1 LHNIKT
7 MIQYTKVLNVLYVE
21 DDSVLLESTKKVFD
35 NYFKSVDTAHD
46 GQEGLRLYEDYHK
59 QNGSYYD
66 LVITDINMPK
76 MNGMEM
82 SEEILS
88 RNDMQ
93 AIIITTAHNEVQKL
107 QEAIDIG
114 ISGFVIKPIKHEKLN
129 NVLYRIARA
138 ISDHIFVE
146 SHITKIE
153 DLNIKLEEQNEEL
166 KAKNDELSKSLRM
179 LDTVINKDQIVDSK
193 SKSKEKIK
201 IEQEQAKAEAQ
212 DKEQKTEQLKLLI
225 EDDLYELKEILSE
238 IDVVIIN
245 IINNIDETDIDSLN
259 ELILLFSKYASVL
272 SFYTIFDELSVAMTG
287 FSTTLK
293 ENPLPDNIENIKNIF
308 MLLETFTYVLDKWH
322 GDLSSGDENKINSL
336 DASIIN
342 DMHTITNMWT
352 QKEEEVDENLDDI
365 FDF

>member
-7 MIQYTKVLNVLYVE
+7 MIQYTKVLNILYVE
-21 DDSVLLESTKKVFD
+21 DDSILLESTKKVFD

-59 QNGSYYD
+59 KNGSYYD

-82 SEEILS
+82 SEEILIQ
-88 RNDMQ
+88 NDMQ
-93 AIIITTAHNEVQKL
+93 AIIITTAHNEIQKL

-114 ISGFVIKPIKHEKLN
+114 ISGFVTKPIKHEKLN
-129 NVLYRIARA
+129 NALYRISRA
-138 ISDHIFVE
+138 ISDRIFVE

-153 DLNIKLEEQNEEL
+153 ELNIKLEEQNR
-166 KAKNDELSKSLRM
+166 ELSKSLRM
-179 LDTVINKDQIVDSK
+179 LDTVINKKQIIESK
-193 SKSKEKIK
+193 NKSKEKTK
-201 IEQEQAKAEAQ
+201 VEQEQAKLEAQ
-212 DKEQKTEQLKLLI
+212 EKEQKTEQLKLLI

-238 IDVVIIN
+238 IDVVIIK
-245 IINNIDETDIDSLN
+245 IINNIYETDIDSLD
-259 ELILLFSKYASVL
+259 ELISLFSKYASVL

-287 FSTTLK
+287 FSITLK

-322 GDLSSGDENKINSL
+322 IDLSSGDENKINSL

-342 DMHTITNMWT
+342 DIRTITNMWT